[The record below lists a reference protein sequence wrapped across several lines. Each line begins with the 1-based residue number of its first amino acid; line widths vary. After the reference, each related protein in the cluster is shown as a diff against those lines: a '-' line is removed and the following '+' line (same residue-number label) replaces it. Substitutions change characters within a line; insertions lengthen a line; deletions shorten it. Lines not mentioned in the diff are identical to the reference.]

1 MDLVMNLLRTGW
13 QDSLWMEK
21 NIVFLKQKYDNEFIA
36 VHTEDVLAHDAD
48 LDKLLQ
54 KVAKKGINPSEV
66 LVEFVSKVP
75 KIL

>member
-1 MDLVMNLLRTGW
+1 MDSVMNLLRTGW

-21 NIVFLKQKYDNEFIA
+21 NIVSLKQKYDNEFIA
-36 VHTEDVLAHDAD
+36 IHAEDVLAHDRD

-54 KVAKKGINPSEV
+54 KVAKKGLNPAEA
-66 LVEFVSKVP
+66 LVEFISKIP